1 MNKIMK
7 IYIAHSRNIDFINEL
22 YKPIKNSVE
31 LSKYELI
38 LPHERKQE
46 NNNNRIFYKNLDM
59 IIADVSRPSTGLG
72 IELGWAYDDNVKIYC
87 IYKKG
92 FKYSSSLKAV
102 SDNFYE
108 YSNELELID
117 IIKKIISEHK

>member
-1 MNKIMK
+1 MLK
-7 IYIAHSRNIDFINEL
+7 IYIAHSSEIDFINEL
-22 YKPIKNSVE
+22 YNPLKNCNE
-31 LSKYELI
+31 LYKYELI

-72 IELGWAYDDNVKIYC
+72 IELGWANDDNVKIYC

-92 FKYSSSLKAV
+92 FKYSSSLKTV
-102 SDNFYE
+102 SNKFYE
-108 YSNELELID
+108 YSNKTELIKV
-117 IIKKIISEHK
+117 IKKIISEHK

>member
-1 MNKIMK
+1 MK
-7 IYIAHSRNIDFINEL
+7 IYIAHSRDIDFINEL

-31 LSKYELI
+31 LSNCEFI

-46 NNNNRIFYKNLDM
+46 NNNNRMIYKNLDM
-59 IIADVSRPSTGLG
+59 IIADVSKPSTGLG
-72 IELGWAYDDNVKIYC
+72 IELGWANDDNVKIYC

-92 FKYSSSLKAV
+92 FKYSSSLKTV
-102 SDNFYE
+102 SNNFYE

>member
-1 MNKIMK
+1 MLK
-7 IYIAHSRNIDFINEL
+7 IYIAHSREIDFINEL
-22 YKPIKNSVE
+22 YNPLKNCNE

-46 NNNNRIFYKNLDM
+46 NNNNRIFYKNLAM

-117 IIKKIISEHK
+117 IIKRIISEHK

>member
-31 LSKYELI
+31 LSNCEFI

-59 IIADVSRPSTGLG
+59 IIAEVSKPSTGLV
-72 IELGWAYDDNVKIYC
+72 IELGWANVDNVKIYC

-92 FKYSSSLKAV
+92 FKYSSSLKTV
-102 SDNFYE
+102 SNKFYE
-108 YSNELELID
+108 YSNKTELIKV
-117 IIKKIISEHK
+117 IKNIISEHK

>member
-1 MNKIMK
+1 MK

-31 LSKYELI
+31 LSNCEFI

-46 NNNNRIFYKNLDM
+46 NNNNRMIYKNLDM
-59 IIADVSRPSTGLG
+59 IIADVSKPSTGLG
-72 IELGWAYDDNVKIYC
+72 IELGWANDDNVKIYC

-92 FKYSSSLKAV
+92 FKYSSSLKTV
-102 SDNFYE
+102 SNNFYE

>member
-1 MNKIMK
+1 MK
-7 IYIAHSRNIDFINEL
+7 IYIAHSRDIDFINEL

-31 LSKYELI
+31 LSNCEFI

-46 NNNNRIFYKNLDM
+46 NNNNRMIYKNLDM
-59 IIADVSRPSTGLG
+59 IIADVSKPSTGLG
-72 IELGWAYDDNVKIYC
+72 IELGWANDDNVKIYC

-92 FKYSSSLKAV
+92 LKYSSSLKTV
-102 SDNFYE
+102 SNNFYE

>member
-7 IYIAHSRNIDFINEL
+7 IYIAHSRDIDFINEL

-31 LSKYELI
+31 LSNCEFI

-46 NNNNRIFYKNLDM
+46 NNNNRMIYKNLDM
-59 IIADVSRPSTGLG
+59 IIADVSKPSTGLG
-72 IELGWAYDDNVKIYC
+72 IELGWANDDNVKIYC

-92 FKYSSSLKAV
+92 FKYSSSLKTV
-102 SDNFYE
+102 SNNFYE